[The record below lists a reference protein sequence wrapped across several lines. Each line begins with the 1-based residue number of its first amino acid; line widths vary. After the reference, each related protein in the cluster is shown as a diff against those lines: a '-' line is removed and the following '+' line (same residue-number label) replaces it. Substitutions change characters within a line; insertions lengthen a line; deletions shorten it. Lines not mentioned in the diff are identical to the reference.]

1 MSHPKTRLS
10 IIDKL
15 DVLGKEYRFSLK
27 LYTTVENFDR
37 KYKFTVGDRIIAAE
51 ERAEELII
59 DANRTTD
66 PLKAAGFLHDALT
79 EFEKI
84 ETKLRRATALG
95 LLSPDTEGLLF
106 VDLDDI
112 RGDAKHWRSYFLKE
126 YKRQQK
132 EGRNSGGEQEHPAG
146 SEPTMN

>member
-10 IIDKL
+10 LIDKL
-15 DVLGKEYRFSLK
+15 DILGKEYQFSLK
-27 LYTTVENFDR
+27 LYSAVENFDR
-37 KYKFTVGDRIIAAE
+37 KFKFTIGDRIIG
-51 ERAEELII
+51 AEELII

-66 PLKAAGFLHDALT
+66 PFKAAGFLHDALT

-132 EGRNSGGEQEHPAG
+132 EGRSSGGEQEHPAG

>member
-1 MSHPKTRLS
+1 MSSPKTRLS

-15 DVLGKEYRFSLK
+15 EILGKEYQFSLK

-37 KYKFTVGDRIIAAE
+37 KYKFTVGDRIIESE

-59 DANRTTD
+59 DANRATD

-95 LLSPDTEGLLF
+95 LLSPETEGLLY

-112 RGDAKHWRSYFLKE
+112 KRDAKHWRSYFLKE
-126 YKRQQK
+126 TKHQK
-132 EGRNSGGEQEHPAG
+132 EGRNPSGEQENPAG
-146 SEPTMN
+146 SESTM

>member
-10 IIDKL
+10 LIDKL
-15 DVLGKEYRFSLK
+15 DILGKEYQFSLK
-27 LYTTVENFDR
+27 LYSAVENFDR
-37 KYKFTVGDRIIAAE
+37 KFKFTVGDRIIVAE

-66 PLKAAGFLHDALT
+66 PLKAAEFLHDALT
-79 EFEKI
+79 EFEKV

-95 LLSPDTEGLLF
+95 LLSPDTEGLLY

-126 YKRQQK
+126 SKQRQK
-132 EGRNSGGEQEHPAG
+132 GGRSSDGEQHPAG

>member
-1 MSHPKTRLS
+1 MTRPKTRLS

-15 DVLGKEYRFSLK
+15 DVLGKEYQFSLK
-27 LYTTVENFDR
+27 LYTVVENFDR
-37 KYKFTVGDRIIAAE
+37 KYKFTVGDRIIIAE

-66 PLKAAGFLHDALT
+66 PLKAAGYIHDALT
-79 EFEKI
+79 ELEKV

-95 LLSPDTEGLLF
+95 LLSPDTEGLLY

-112 RGDAKHWRSYFLKE
+112 KDDAKHWRSYFLKE
-126 YKRQQK
+126 SKRQK
-132 EGRNSGGEQEHPAG
+132 GGRDSAGEQHPAG
-146 SEPTMN
+146 SEPTK

>member
-1 MSHPKTRLS
+1 MTRPKTRLS

-15 DVLGKEYRFSLK
+15 DVLGKEYQFSLK
-27 LYTTVENFDR
+27 LYTVVENFDR
-37 KYKFTVGDRIIAAE
+37 KYKFTVGDRIIIAE

-66 PLKAAGFLHDALT
+66 PLKAAGYIHDALT
-79 EFEKI
+79 ELEKV

-95 LLSPDTEGLLF
+95 LLSSDTEGLLY

-112 RGDAKHWRSYFLKE
+112 KDDAKHWRSYFLKE
-126 YKRQQK
+126 HKQGQK
-132 EGRNSGGEQEHPAG
+132 GGRNSGGDEPAAG